1 MKKLFNNVAIIGVG
15 LIGGSMALGI
25 KKKGL
30 ASRIIGVSR
39 HKSTLIWANKNRVID
54 KGSQDLR
61 IIQDADLV
69 ILATPVNTILNLADL
84 ISKFIK
90 EDCVVCDVGSTKAEI
105 VSKLSN
111 IFPNYVG
118 SHPLS
123 GSEKRGI
130 QNASADIFKNSVCIL
145 TPTNNTNPMALNK
158 IRRMWRELGARV
170 VLLPPDKHDRI
181 LSFVSHLPHIV
192 AFSLIGIIPDE
203 YLRFGSSGLKDATRI
218 ALSDSQLWTDIF
230 LSNKK
235 YVMKAI
241 GLLHG
246 NLSQI
251 ESAIRKRDRKLLTRT
266 LREAKEKRGI
276 LN

>member
-1 MKKLFNNVAIIGVG
+1 LKKLFNNVAIIGVG